1 MPFIPHEWLY
11 LLPGKALVSLKR
23 TPSQTTVDNPTWFMI
38 LTFCVLILVG
48 CNLVS
53 NLLYRPFSPAPN
65 SLLPE
70 SYDFIIT
77 IMLNDDLM

>member
-1 MPFIPHEWLY
+1 MPFIPHEWH
-11 LLPGKALVSLKR
+11 LLPGKALGIFEENSVTDR
-23 TPSQTTVDNPTWFMI
+23 RRQPTWFMI

-53 NLLYRPFSPAPN
+53 NLLYHPFSPAPN

-70 SYDFIIT
+70 SYDFMIT
-77 IMLNDDLM
+77 IILNDDLM